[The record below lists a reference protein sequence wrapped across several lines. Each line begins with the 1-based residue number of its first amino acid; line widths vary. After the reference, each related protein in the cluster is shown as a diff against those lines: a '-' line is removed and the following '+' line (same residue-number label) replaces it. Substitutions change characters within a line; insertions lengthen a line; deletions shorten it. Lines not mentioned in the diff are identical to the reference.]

1 MNNTTLQKKTKKNA
15 NATVQAHQAIG
26 QTFATKQPKET
37 DAFLEAVGQ
46 SVAQI
51 NNASVAETALPV
63 HQLARRGPKKGSSSF
78 TDLTIDQLIKLVGQ
92 NRHVG
97 IPVRRVWIDRFQSY
111 LKPAASETTIESDS
125 ADPIHPIQFSV
136 DTQ

>member
-15 NATVQAHQAIG
+15 TGKAHQAIS
-26 QTFATKQPKET
+26 QTFATTQPNET

-63 HQLARRGPKKGSSSF
+63 HKLARRGPKKGSSSF
-78 TDLTIDQLIKLVGQ
+78 TDLTVDQLIKLVGQ

-97 IPVRRVWIDRFQSY
+97 IPVRRVWIDRFQSF
-111 LKPAASETTIESDS
+111 LKPAAPKTLEADS
-125 ADPIHPIQFSV
+125 VDPVNPIQFSV
-136 DTQ
+136 DS